1 MGRPTFSMVINL
13 KPSALTS
20 FMNVHKKGE
29 KAEQKSGLR
38 KDKHSICH
46 RLRYSIP

>member
-20 FMNVHKKGE
+20 FMNVLPIGKGKRLSRKVDLE
-29 KAEQKSGLR
+29 KTSTVFVIG
-38 KDKHSICH
+38 
-46 RLRYSIP
+46 